1 MHYFE
6 KKLSH
11 GFVSLFSSK
20 AIINVA
26 TGLFGVFLPIFLF
39 NIFKENIGLVAMFY
53 LISSLFYG
61 FLVAF
66 GAKFL
71 NKFGFRRAL
80 RWSTFFGAL
89 YYLGFLFLN
98 ENNVWFMIPI
108 IIFIIIL
115 FRLLYWVPYHVDFA
129 KFTNNKD
136 RGKEVSLLASTMS
149 IIGALTPL
157 IAGLIISRF
166 GYNVLFLI
174 GVILYLCSFIP
185 YITIP
190 RTKEKFCW
198 TYKKTWQNFF
208 AKENRSTVLAFLS
221 DGAEGTVGLV
231 LWPIF
236 IFQILEGNYLKVG
249 LLSTFVVGA
258 TLVLQVVVGKY
269 CDKKNRKEKLIKYGS
284 WLYALGWL
292 AKIFVATFFHVFIV
306 DVYHNLTRVFTR
318 IPFDALT
325 YEVAAD
331 QGHYVDEYTVLHEMA
346 IAFGKVLMLAF
357 IIILAPLV
365 SLNWLFV
372 LAFGASLIMG
382 FLRIKTQKKLKRA

>member
-6 KKLSH
+6 KRLSH

-20 AIINVA
+20 AIINIA
-26 TGLFGVFLPIFLF
+26 AGLFGVFLPIFLY
-39 NIFKENIGLVAMFY
+39 NLFKESISSVAMFY
-53 LISSLFYG
+53 LISSLIYG
-61 FLVAF
+61 LVVAF

-80 RWSTFFGAL
+80 KWSTFFGAL

-98 ENNVWFMIPI
+98 ESNVWFMIPVI
-108 IIFIIIL
+108 IVIIVLYRI
-115 FRLLYWVPYHVDFA
+115 LYWVPYHVDFA
-129 KFTNNKD
+129 KFTNSKD
-136 RGKEVSLLASTMS
+136 RGKEVSLLASTIS

-157 IAGLIISRF
+157 IAGIIISRF

-190 RTKEKFCW
+190 RTKERFSW
-198 TYKKTWQNFF
+198 TYKKTWKNFF
-208 AKENRSTVLAFLS
+208 AKENRSTVLVFMS
-221 DGAEGTVGLV
+221 DGAEGMVGLV

-236 IFQILEGNYLKVG
+236 IFQILNGNYLKVG

-258 TLVLQVVVGKY
+258 TIILQIVVGKY
-269 CDKKNRKEKLIKYGS
+269 CDKKNLKEKFIKYGS

-306 DVYHNLTRVFTR
+306 DVYHNLTKIFTR

-325 YEVAAD
+325 YEIAAD

-357 IIILAPLV
+357 IVVLAPFI
-365 SLNWLFV
+365 SLNWLFI

-382 FLRIKTQKKLKRA
+382 FLRIKTQKRLKRC